1 MAAQYLRSHLSE
13 PQLQRFTLVFKNGE
27 LLRHQ
32 DHLAVAQ
39 YQSDARLA
47 RIQPEI
53 QRAVWIRSKSPAR
66 TSAPDG

>member
-1 MAAQYLRSHLSE
+1 MTAQYLRSRLSE

-39 YQSDARLA
+39 YKSDARLA
-47 RIQPEI
+47 RIEPEI
-53 QRAVWIRSKSPAR
+53 RRSRPSEHTARAA
-66 TSAPDG
+66 

>member
-1 MAAQYLRSHLSE
+1 MTAQYLRSRLSE

-39 YQSDARLA
+39 YQSDARVAL
-47 RIQPEI
+47 IEPEI
-53 QRAVWIRSKSPAR
+53 RGSHHDQIE
-66 TSAPDG
+66 

>member
-1 MAAQYLRSHLSE
+1 MAAQYLRSRLSE

-47 RIQPEI
+47 LVQPEI
-53 QRAVWIRSKSPAR
+53 QGRLQDQIEKSGTNVRA
-66 TSAPDG
+66 